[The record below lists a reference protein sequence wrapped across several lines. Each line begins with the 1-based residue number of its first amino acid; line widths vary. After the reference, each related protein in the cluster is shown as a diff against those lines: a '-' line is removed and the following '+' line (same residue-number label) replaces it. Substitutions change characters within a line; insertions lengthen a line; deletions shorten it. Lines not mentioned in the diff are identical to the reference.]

1 MVYSIQNLKM
11 KNNEIAE
18 ILREISY
25 LIQIEEKELNTIYK
39 VRAYEK
45 AADVIENMSMNIFKV
60 YLNDGI
66 AGLTQIPYI
75 GNAISTKIAELIKTN
90 KISYHEELKKKI
102 PIKVSEFSNIIG
114 FGPKTM
120 KILYEKLGITNI
132 AELEK
137 AASEGKIS
145 EIKGFS
151 KGKEEKIIKM
161 IQFLKKNSKRYLLG
175 EIYPLVKKIEKRL
188 NEQENVN
195 RCLVVGSFRRMKE
208 TIGDIDILIATEQP
222 EEVVE
227 FFVGMPEIKEI
238 KGKGKAKAF
247 VELKNGIDVDLLVV
261 QEESFGSAA
270 QYFTGNKD
278 HNIALR
284 NLAISMDFHL
294 NECGLYNKKG
304 IRIAGSEEQ
313 EIYENM
319 QLQYIPPELR
329 ENCGEIQ
336 YFADRNNM
344 PIDLI
349 EYGDLKGDLH
359 THSDSTDGTMSI
371 LDMALHARE
380 KFGLEYIAITDHTKS
395 LGLAN
400 GLNENQLLNQI
411 NKIDVLNDA
420 LKQNSIFDAVSNFR
434 ILRSAE
440 VNILKDGNLDIPN
453 NILDKLDIVGAS
465 IHSNF
470 SYPKDTQTNRL
481 IQAARNPS
489 VDILFHPTGRLINK
503 RDGYEVDIEKV
514 IEVASETRTIL
525 EINSNYDRL
534 DLRDDQIRMAVE
546 NGVKLAINSDAHHA
560 IHFAYLIFGVGQA
573 RRGWAK
579 KTDIINTLKVDS
591 LLKSLK

>member
-1 MVYSIQNLKM
+1 M
-11 KNNEIAE
+11 KNSEIVK
-18 ILREISY
+18 IIREISY
-25 LIQIEEKELNTIYK
+25 LIQIAEEDLNTIYK

-45 AADVIENMSMNIFKV
+45 AADVIENMSTSIEEI

-66 AGLTQIPYI
+66 QGLKKIPSI
-75 GNAISTKIAELIKTN
+75 GNAISTKIEELIRTN
-90 KISYHEELKKKI
+90 KISYFEELKRKI
-102 PIKVSEFSNIIG
+102 PIKVSEFSNMIG

-120 KILYEKLGITNI
+120 KVLYEKLGITSI

-145 EIKGFS
+145 KIKGFS
-151 KGKEEKIIKM
+151 KSKEEKIIKT
-161 IQFLKKNSKRYLLG
+161 IQLSKIKNRYLLG
-175 EIYPLVKKIEKRL
+175 DIYPLIKKIEKEL
-188 NEQENVN
+188 NGREDVS

-208 TIGDIDILIATEQP
+208 TIGDIDILISTDEPEQ
-222 EEVVE
+222 VIE
-227 FFVGMPEIKEI
+227 FFVSMPEIQEI
-238 KGKGKAKAF
+238 KGKGKTKVF
-247 VELKNGIDVDLLVV
+247 VELRNGIDVDLLVV
-261 QEESFGSAA
+261 PEESFGSAA

-278 HNIALR
+278 HNISLR

-294 NECGLYNKKG
+294 NEWGLYNKKG
-304 IRIAGSEEQ
+304 RRIAGFDEQ
-313 EIYENM
+313 GIYERL
-319 QLQYIPPELR
+319 QLQYIPPEIR

-336 YFADRNNM
+336 YFAESSNT
-344 PIDLI
+344 PLDLI

-371 LDMALHARE
+371 TEMALHASE
-380 KFGLEYIAITDHTKS
+380 KFGLKYIAITDHTKS

-411 NKIDVLNDA
+411 NKIGMLNDT
-420 LKQNSIFDAVSNFR
+420 LKQNSISDTVTNFR
-434 ILRSAE
+434 ILSSAE
-440 VNILKDGNLDIPN
+440 VNILKDGSLDISN

-470 SYPKDTQTNRL
+470 SYSKDIQTNRL
-481 IQAARNPS
+481 IKAGRNPS

-503 RDGYEVDIEKV
+503 REGYAVDMEKV
-514 IEVASETRTIL
+514 IEMACETKTIL
-525 EINSNYDRL
+525 EINSNYHRL
-534 DLRDDQIRMAVE
+534 DLRDEHIRMAVE
-546 NGVKLAINSDAHHA
+546 NGVKLTINSDAHHP

-579 KTDIINTLKVDS
+579 KTDIVNTLEAGS